1 MVLRG
6 AKTPLGLHGSV
17 FNKGAVTVTFVIC
30 LWVGHRAQFPARAS
44 EGHNTIAE
52 DTEWL
57 VSASFKTQSVKPKP

>member
-6 AKTPLGLHGSV
+6 AKAPLGLHGSV

-30 LWVGHRAQFPARAS
+30 LWVGHRARFPARAS

-52 DTEWL
+52 DR
-57 VSASFKTQSVKPKP
+57 VAG